1 MVLVA
6 GSELIE
12 DVKKAPNDVLSAFEP
27 LNEVCYHG
35 K

>member
-12 DVKKAPNDVLSAFEP
+12 DVKKASDNVLSGIELAI
-27 LNEVCYHG
+27 EVR
-35 K
+35 

>member
-1 MVLVA
+1 MLVA

-12 DVKKAPNDVLSAFEP
+12 DVKRAPNDVLSAFEP
-27 LNEVCYHG
+27 LNEVCYHE